1 VGIGAPARGER
12 PDKTS
17 ADFRFEVPKRVEN
30 IYCVEDDLRGG
41 VGLHLGC
48 GYRYW
53 DGWVN
58 IDTGNYKVD
67 ISVDC
72 RSLPFPDDHADALAA
87 IALLEH
93 LHQWEAVDALKEWY
107 RVLKPGGK
115 LILELPCMDKVFSYI
130 ADCLVAGKTPQA
142 NMSWWPLWG
151 NPDKRDPS
159 MTHKWGYTA
168 FDLHK
173 LLEKIGF
180 KNVSFKPAKYHVKLR
195 DMRFEAVK

>member
-1 VGIGAPARGER
+1 MGIAQPAGSERTTPVGTE
-12 PDKTS
+12 
-17 ADFRFEVPKRVEN
+17 FRVVPKLAAEN
-30 IYCVEDDLRGG
+30 IDCVEDDLQGG

-58 IDTGNYKVD
+58 IDSGNYKVD
-67 ISVDC
+67 VSADC
-72 RSLPFPDDHADALAA
+72 RTLAFPDDHADAIAA

-93 LHQWEAVDALKEWY
+93 FYLWEAEAALKEWY

-115 LILELPCMDKVFSYI
+115 IILELPCMDKVFSYI
-130 ADCLVAGKTPQA
+130 ADCLVGKKEPA
-142 NMSWWPLWG
+142 HNLSWWPLWG
-151 NPDKRDPS
+151 NPTKCDPG
-159 MTHKWGYTA
+159 MMHKWGYTA

-173 LLEKIGF
+173 LLEKVGF
-180 KNVSFKPAKYHVKLR
+180 KEVSFQPARYHVKLR